1 MLSEAFRLK
10 GTKIE
15 KIEKK
20 QKKEKKEKEDDKEKK
35 ELRVSFVLVYLQ
47 FTAEI
52 FLRSSF
58 YVSVN
63 SEFSSSPCA

>member
-35 ELRVSFVLVYLQ
+35 ELRVSFCRYIYNLQ
-47 FTAEI
+47 GVMHQRE
-52 FLRSSF
+52 LLCLSK
-58 YVSVN
+58 
-63 SEFSSSPCA
+63 

>member
-35 ELRVSFVLVYLQ
+35 ELRVSF
-47 FTAEI
+47 
-52 FLRSSF
+52 
-58 YVSVN
+58 
-63 SEFSSSPCA
+63 FSSVFTIYSGDISQIELLCLSK

>member
-20 QKKEKKEKEDDKEKK
+20 QKKEKKEKEDDKDKK
-35 ELRVSFVLVYLQ
+35 ELRVSFFMVYLQ
-47 FTAEI
+47 YKLTSIQME
-52 FLRSSF
+52 LLCLSK
-58 YVSVN
+58 
-63 SEFSSSPCA
+63 